1 MERVRERGDLDAA
14 ATLHRKHAGAS
25 GDRQVGR
32 GVPKARRAKTVDGG
46 GGPAPL
52 QMPEHDLTSLDAGAL
67 LDVPREDRAD
77 RALVEADMAER
88 VAVDRGLRLE
98 AVDLGGLGHD
108 DEDVEVPERAPALHR
123 ARDVVARHPDLGDED
138 EVRAAGETAER
149 RDPAGVAA
157 HGLDDDDAVVR
168 ARGRAQAIER
178 VGDDR
183 DRGIEADAEVRL
195 REVVVHGLR
204 HADDRDALLVEP
216 LRHAQRVVAADRDER
231 VEAEPADAVEDGA
244 PARVILSWIGARGPE
259 DRAALA
265 EYRGDVAR
273 HEHARR
279 GLAEEAGPAVPDPER
294 LVPERGRAEDDGADR
309 GVEPG
314 CVATAGEDAD
324 PHERKCEPS
333 AHRATGPRLEGV
345 EVLLARE
352 NGFCFGVKKAVELTE
367 AAAETG
373 KPVYNLGQVV
383 HNPKISERLAARGV
397 TVIKDPAEAKEGVIV
412 IRAHGVPPETRA
424 KIEAQGLECV
434 DATCSLVLRA
444 QRFTKQLA
452 DEGYTVI
459 ILGTPEHPE
468 VVGLRGFAPNAIV
481 VETKDEWEKLPR
493 MKKAGVVSQSTQPP
507 WAFKDL
513 VAHVAEIAQETKVFN
528 TVCPVTVKRQH
539 AASELAEQ
547 VRTIIVV
554 GGKNSAN
561 TRELV
566 NLAKMQGRNA
576 YHIEHADEL
585 RPEWLA
591 GETRVGLIG
600 GCSTP
605 MDTLIEVKE
614 RAEAIAA

>member
-1 MERVRERGDLDAA
+1 
-14 ATLHRKHAGAS
+14 
-25 GDRQVGR
+25 
-32 GVPKARRAKTVDGG
+32 P
-46 GGPAPL
+46 
-52 QMPEHDLTSLDAGAL
+52 
-67 LDVPREDRAD
+67 
-77 RALVEADMAER
+77 
-88 VAVDRGLRLE
+88 
-98 AVDLGGLGHD
+98 
-108 DEDVEVPERAPALHR
+108 
-123 ARDVVARHPDLGDED
+123 
-138 EVRAAGETAER
+138 
-149 RDPAGVAA
+149 
-157 HGLDDDDAVVR
+157 
-168 ARGRAQAIER
+168 
-178 VGDDR
+178 
-183 DRGIEADAEVRL
+183 
-195 REVVVHGLR
+195 
-204 HADDRDALLVEP
+204 
-216 LRHAQRVVAADRDER
+216 
-231 VEAEPADAVEDGA
+231 
-244 PARVILSWIGARGPE
+244 
-259 DRAALA
+259 
-265 EYRGDVAR
+265 R

-279 GLAEEAGPAVPDPER
+279 GLAEEAGPAVPDPAR

-397 TVIKDPAEAKEGVIV
+397 TVIKDPAEA
-412 IRAHGVPPETRA
+412 
-424 KIEAQGLECV
+424 
-434 DATCSLVLRA
+434 
-444 QRFTKQLA
+444 
-452 DEGYTVI
+452 
-459 ILGTPEHPE
+459 
-468 VVGLRGFAPNAIV
+468 
-481 VETKDEWEKLPR
+481 
-493 MKKAGVVSQSTQPP
+493 KAGVVSQSTQPP

-605 MDTLIEVKE
+605 MDTLIE
-614 RAEAIAA
+614 